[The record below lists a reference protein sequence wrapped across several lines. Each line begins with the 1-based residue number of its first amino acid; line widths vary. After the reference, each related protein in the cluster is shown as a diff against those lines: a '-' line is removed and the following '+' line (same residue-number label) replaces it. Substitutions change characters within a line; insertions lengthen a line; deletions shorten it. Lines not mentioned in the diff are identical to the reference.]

1 MRPCANCTVRESTMA
16 GHVSARAANTTVR
29 DATRSDSG
37 FISEMMARA
46 FMDDPLIGHFLPT
59 ERRRRR
65 VLSRVFRLIM
75 KMGLP
80 YRACYT
86 TSGFEAAAFWRP
98 PDGWHV
104 PLWQYIINGPEMLR
118 IFGAGALRVMNAMD
132 AIEKRHPRKPHWYLQ
147 AIGTDPA
154 KQGKGYGS
162 LVMRHQL
169 AGADAARLPCY
180 LESSK
185 ASNVPIYQSFGFRLT
200 GEITIPGGGPTIFPM
215 WRDAA

>member
-1 MRPCANCTVRESTMA
+1 MSANP
-16 GHVSARAANTTVR
+16 SARTAKATVR
-29 DATRSDSG
+29 DATWADSG
-37 FISEMMARA
+37 FVSEMMARA
-46 FMDDPLIGHFLPT
+46 FMDDPLIGHFLP
-59 ERRRRR
+59 EPVRRRRN
-65 VLSRVFRLIM
+65 LSRVFRLLL

-98 PDGWHV
+98 PNGWHV
-104 PLWQYIINGPEMLR
+104 PFWQYIVNGPEMLG
-118 IFGAGALRVMNAMD
+118 IFGRGALQVMTAMD
-132 AIEKRHPRKPHWYLQ
+132 VIEKRHPKEPHWYLQ

-169 AGADAARLPCY
+169 VAADSARLPCY

-185 ASNVPIYQSFGFRLT
+185 ASNIPIYQSFGFRLT
-200 GEITIPGGGPTIFPM
+200 GEIVLPGGPTIFPM
-215 WRDAA
+215 WREATS